1 MGNLFLSNPRMGNL
15 FSFLFVIH
23 LAAFVVAA
31 GTYFQPWKLFTD
43 TRVEEALP
51 QVTATNVAPKEATP
65 DGADE
70 KIAKKEEPLSSSKSS
85 TGATKV
91 IESPEVLAEGKF
103 ITHEHDTTGSVKI
116 LKYSDGSRI
125 LRIENLKT
133 SNGPKLEVWLTD
145 APVIEGLDGWRV
157 FDDGKFINLG
167 ALKGNIGSQN
177 YSIPSETI
185 LEDYSSISIW
195 CERFSVSF
203 GAAALRLP

>member
-1 MGNLFLSNPRMGNL
+1 MRIAIGKKTLL
-15 FSFLFVIH
+15 VIS
-23 LAAFVVAA
+23 LISVPVIVSA

-51 QVTATNVAPKEATP
+51 QLIEKTIAAKEITP
-65 DGADE
+65 DKGDAKVAEQDNPLPNDE
-70 KIAKKEEPLSSSKSS
+70 SAEDS
-85 TGATKV
+85 TEV
-91 IESPEVLAEGKF
+91 IEVPEILAEGKF
-103 ITHEHDTTGSVKI
+103 ITHEHATTGSVKI
-116 LKYSDGSRI
+116 LKYSDDRRI

-157 FDDGKFINLG
+157 FDDGEFINLG

-177 YSIPSETI
+177 YSIPREI
-185 LEDYSSISIW
+185 NLDEYSSVSIW

>member
-1 MGNLFLSNPRMGNL
+1 MRIGISKKTLV
-15 FSFLFVIH
+15 VIS
-23 LAAFVVAA
+23 LVSVPFAVAA

-51 QVTATNVAPKEATP
+51 KPTETIDAPKDVNQSE
-65 DGADE
+65 ADE
-70 KIAKKEEPLSSSKSS
+70 KIAEKEEPLSTSKSATDS
-85 TGATKV
+85 TEV
-91 IESPEVLAEGKF
+91 VESPEVLAEGKF
-103 ITHEHDTTGSVKI
+103 ITHEHATTGSVKI
-116 LKYSDGSRI
+116 LKYSDGTRI

-177 YSIPSETI
+177 YSIPSETN
-185 LEDYSSISIW
+185 LDDYSSISIW

-203 GAAALRLP
+203 GAADLRKP

>member
-1 MGNLFLSNPRMGNL
+1 MSIRVSKKMIV
-15 FSFLFVIH
+15 VIT
-23 LAAFVVAA
+23 LVLVPTFVAA
-31 GTYFQPWKLFTD
+31 GIYFQPWKLFTD

-51 QVTATNVAPKEATP
+51 QVTETTVAPKDATP

-70 KIAKKEEPLSSSKSS
+70 KIAKNQEPLSSSKS
-85 TGATKV
+85 ATEPDEV
-91 IESPEVLAEGKF
+91 IESPEVLVEGKF

-116 LKYSDGSRI
+116 LKYSGGSRI

-177 YSIPSETI
+177 YSIPSETN
-185 LEDYSSISIW
+185 LDDYSSISIW

>member
-1 MGNLFLSNPRMGNL
+1 MRIRVSKKIL
-15 FSFLFVIH
+15 VISS
-23 LAAFVVAA
+23 LVLVPTFVAA
-31 GTYFQPWKLFTD
+31 GTYFQPWKLFSD

-51 QVTATNVAPKEATP
+51 QVTDTTVAPKDATP
-65 DGADE
+65 DKADE
-70 KIAKKEEPLSSSKSS
+70 KIAEKDGPLSSSKS
-85 TGATKV
+85 ATDSADV
-91 IESPEVLAEGKF
+91 IKSPEVLAEGKF

-157 FDDGKFINLG
+157 FDDGKFLNLG

-177 YSIPSETI
+177 YSIPSETN
-185 LEDYSSISIW
+185 LDDYSSISIW

>member
-1 MGNLFLSNPRMGNL
+1 MRIGISRKTLVVMSLVSVPLF
-15 FSFLFVIH
+15 
-23 LAAFVVAA
+23 VAA

-43 TRVEEALP
+43 TRVVEALP
-51 QVTATNVAPKEATP
+51 KSTKTTVVPKDVTP
-65 DGADE
+65 DEAGE
-70 KIAKKEEPLSSSKSS
+70 KMTEKDDSLSSSEN
-85 TGATKV
+85 ATDSADV

-103 ITHEHDTTGSVKI
+103 ITHEHATTGSVKI
-116 LKYSDGSRI
+116 LEYSDGSRI

-177 YSIPSETI
+177 YSIPSEI
-185 LEDYSSISIW
+185 ELDEYSSISIW

-203 GAAALRLP
+203 GAADLRKP

>member
-1 MGNLFLSNPRMGNL
+1 MRIGISKKTLV
-15 FSFLFVIH
+15 VIS
-23 LAAFVVAA
+23 LVSVPFVVAA

-51 QVTATNVAPKEATP
+51 KPTGTTVAPKDATT
-65 DGADE
+65 DETGE
-70 KIAKKEEPLSSSKSS
+70 KIAETEEPLSSSKSATDS
-85 TGATKV
+85 TEV
-91 IESPEVLAEGKF
+91 VESPEVLAEGKF
-103 ITHEHDTTGSVKI
+103 ITHEHATTGSVKI
-116 LKYSDGSRI
+116 LKYSDGTRI

-177 YSIPSETI
+177 YSIPSETN
-185 LEDYSSISIW
+185 LDDYSSISIW

-203 GAAALRLP
+203 GAADLRKP

>member
-1 MGNLFLSNPRMGNL
+1 MRIGFNKKTLVVMSLVTVPLF
-15 FSFLFVIH
+15 
-23 LAAFVVAA
+23 VAA
-31 GTYFQPWKLFTD
+31 GTYFQPWKLITD

-51 QVTATNVAPKEATP
+51 KSTKTTVAPKDVTP
-65 DGADE
+65 DEADQ
-70 KIAKKEEPLSSSKSS
+70 KMAQKDDSLSSSEN
-85 TGATKV
+85 ATESADV

-103 ITHEHDTTGSVKI
+103 ITHEHATTGSVKI
-116 LKYSDGSRI
+116 LQYSDGSRI

-157 FDDGKFINLG
+157 FDDGKFIDLG

-177 YSIPSETI
+177 YSIPSGIDLDE
-185 LEDYSSISIW
+185 YSSISIW

-203 GAAALRLP
+203 GAAALRMP

>member
-1 MGNLFLSNPRMGNL
+1 MRIGISKKTLV
-15 FSFLFVIH
+15 VIS
-23 LAAFVVAA
+23 LVSVPFVVAA

-51 QVTATNVAPKEATP
+51 KPTETIDAPKDVNQSE
-65 DGADE
+65 ADE
-70 KIAKKEEPLSSSKSS
+70 KIAEKEEPLSTSKSATDS
-85 TGATKV
+85 TEV
-91 IESPEVLAEGKF
+91 VESPEVLAEGKF

-116 LKYSDGSRI
+116 LKYSNGTRI

-177 YSIPSETI
+177 YSIPSETN
-185 LEDYSSISIW
+185 LDDYSSISIW

-203 GAAALRLP
+203 GAADLRKP

>member
-1 MGNLFLSNPRMGNL
+1 MRIAFGKKTL
-15 FSFLFVIH
+15 VISSLV
-23 LAAFVVAA
+23 LAPTFIAA

-51 QVTATNVAPKEATP
+51 KPTETTVAPKDAIP
-65 DGADE
+65 DKADE
-70 KIAKKEEPLSSSKSS
+70 KIAEGEEPPSSSKSATDS
-85 TGATKV
+85 TEV
-91 IESPEVLAEGKF
+91 VESPEVLAEGKF
-103 ITHEHDTTGSVKI
+103 ITHEHDTTGSVNI

-177 YSIPSETI
+177 YSIPSETN
-185 LEDYSSISIW
+185 LDDYSSISIW

-203 GAAALRLP
+203 GAADLRKP

>member
-1 MGNLFLSNPRMGNL
+1 MRIAFGKKTL
-15 FSFLFVIH
+15 VISSLV
-23 LAAFVVAA
+23 LAPTFIAA

-51 QVTATNVAPKEATP
+51 EITETTVAPKDATP
-65 DGADE
+65 DKADE
-70 KIAKKEEPLSSSKSS
+70 RIAKKVAPLSSSKSGTDS
-85 TGATKV
+85 ADV
-91 IESPEVLAEGKF
+91 IKSPEVLAEGKF

-177 YSIPSETI
+177 YSIPSETN
-185 LEDYSSISIW
+185 LDDYSSISIW

>member
-1 MGNLFLSNPRMGNL
+1 VMRIGISKKMLVVMSLVSVPF
-15 FSFLFVIH
+15 F
-23 LAAFVVAA
+23 VAA

-51 QVTATNVAPKEATP
+51 QVPETTVAPKDATP
-65 DGADE
+65 DKADE
-70 KIAKKEEPLSSSKSS
+70 KIAETEEPLSSSEN
-85 TGATKV
+85 ATEPDDV
-91 IESPEVLAEGKF
+91 IESPKILAEGKF
-103 ITHEHDTTGSVKI
+103 ITHEHATTGSVKI

-177 YSIPSETI
+177 YSIPSAINLDEF
-185 LEDYSSISIW
+185 SSISIW

-203 GAAALRLP
+203 GAAALRRP

>member
-1 MGNLFLSNPRMGNL
+1 MRIGISKKTLV
-15 FSFLFVIH
+15 VIS
-23 LAAFVVAA
+23 LVSVPFVVAA

-51 QVTATNVAPKEATP
+51 KPTETIDAPKDVNQSE
-65 DGADE
+65 ADE
-70 KIAKKEEPLSSSKSS
+70 KIAEKEEPLSTSKSATDS
-85 TGATKV
+85 TEV
-91 IESPEVLAEGKF
+91 VESPEVLAEGKF

-116 LKYSDGSRI
+116 LKYSNGTRI

-157 FDDGKFINLG
+157 FDDGKFLNLG

-177 YSIPSETI
+177 YLIPSETN
-185 LEDYSSISIW
+185 LDDYSSISIW

-203 GAAALRLP
+203 GAAALRKS

>member
-1 MGNLFLSNPRMGNL
+1 MRIAFGKKTL
-15 FSFLFVIH
+15 VIGSLV
-23 LAAFVVAA
+23 LAPTFIAA

-51 QVTATNVAPKEATP
+51 QVAITTVAPKDATP

-70 KIAKKEEPLSSSKSS
+70 AIAKKEEPLSSSKSS
-85 TGATKV
+85 TDATKV

-177 YSIPSETI
+177 YSIPSEI
-185 LEDYSSISIW
+185 NLDEYSSISIW

-203 GAAALRLP
+203 GAAALNPASA

>member
-1 MGNLFLSNPRMGNL
+1 MRIGISKKTLV
-15 FSFLFVIH
+15 VIS
-23 LAAFVVAA
+23 LVSVPFVVAA

-51 QVTATNVAPKEATP
+51 KPTGTTVAPKDATT
-65 DGADE
+65 DETGE
-70 KIAKKEEPLSSSKSS
+70 KIAETEEPLSSSKSATDS
-85 TGATKV
+85 TEV
-91 IESPEVLAEGKF
+91 VESPEVLAEGKF

-116 LKYSDGSRI
+116 LKYSDGTRI

-157 FDDGKFINLG
+157 FDDGKFLNLG
-167 ALKGNIGSQN
+167 ELKGNIGSQN
-177 YSIPSETI
+177 YSISSETN
-185 LEDYSSISIW
+185 LDDYSSISIW

-203 GAAALRLP
+203 GAAALRKP

>member
-1 MGNLFLSNPRMGNL
+1 MRIGISKKTLV
-15 FSFLFVIH
+15 VIS
-23 LAAFVVAA
+23 LVSVPFVVAA

-51 QVTATNVAPKEATP
+51 KPTGTTVAPKDATT
-65 DGADE
+65 DETGE
-70 KIAKKEEPLSSSKSS
+70 KIAETEEPLSSSKSATDS
-85 TGATKV
+85 TEV
-91 IESPEVLAEGKF
+91 VESPEILAEGKF

-116 LKYSDGSRI
+116 LKYSDGTRI

-157 FDDGKFINLG
+157 FDDGKFLNLG

-177 YSIPSETI
+177 YSISSETN
-185 LEDYSSISIW
+185 LDDYSSISIW

>member
-1 MGNLFLSNPRMGNL
+1 MRIGISKKTLV
-15 FSFLFVIH
+15 VIS
-23 LAAFVVAA
+23 LVSVPFVVAA

-51 QVTATNVAPKEATP
+51 KPTGTTVAPKDATT
-65 DGADE
+65 DETGE
-70 KIAKKEEPLSSSKSS
+70 KIAETEEPLSSSKSATDS
-85 TGATKV
+85 TEV
-91 IESPEVLAEGKF
+91 VESPEILAEGKF

-116 LKYSDGSRI
+116 LKYSDGTRI

-157 FDDGKFINLG
+157 FDDGKFLNLG

-177 YSIPSETI
+177 YSIPSETN
-185 LEDYSSISIW
+185 LDDYSSISIW

>member
-1 MGNLFLSNPRMGNL
+1 MRVRMSKKSL
-15 FSFLFVIH
+15 VLISLVSLPLFV
-23 LAAFVVAA
+23 AT

-51 QVTATNVAPKEATP
+51 QPT
-65 DGADE
+65 DGAVAQEGAPPLVSDE
-70 KIAKKEEPLSSSKSS
+70 KITEKEDSPSSNENTIDSNE
-85 TGATKV
+85 V
-91 IESPEVLAEGKF
+91 IESPKVLAEGKF
-103 ITHEHDTTGSVKI
+103 ITHEHATTGSVKI
-116 LKYSDGSRI
+116 LQYSDGSRI

-157 FDDGKFINLG
+157 FDDGKYINLG

-177 YSIPSETI
+177 YPIANEI
-185 LEDYSSISIW
+185 LLDDYSSISIW

-203 GAAALRLP
+203 GAAALRLS

>member
-1 MGNLFLSNPRMGNL
+1 MRIAISKKTLL
-15 FSFLFVIH
+15 VIS
-23 LAAFVVAA
+23 LVSVPVIVSA

-51 QVTATNVAPKEATP
+51 QLTETTVAPKDEIT
-65 DGADE
+65 DKDDE
-70 KIAKKEEPLSSSKSS
+70 KVAKNEEPLSSSKSATDS
-85 TGATKV
+85 TEV
-91 IESPEVLAEGKF
+91 IDPPEVLAEGKF
-103 ITHEHDTTGSVKI
+103 ITHEHATTGSVKI

-157 FDDGKFINLG
+157 FDDGKYINLG
-167 ALKGNIGSQN
+167 ALRGNIGSQN
-177 YSIPSETI
+177 YSIPSEI
-185 LEDYSSISIW
+185 NLDDYSSISIW

-203 GAAALRLP
+203 GAAVLRTP

>member
-1 MGNLFLSNPRMGNL
+1 MKFK
-15 FSFLFVIH
+15 FSKRTLVVIS
-23 LAAFVVAA
+23 LASIPVIVLV
-31 GTYFQPWKLFTD
+31 GIYFQPWKLFTD

-51 QVTATNVAPKEATP
+51 QLTETTVAPK
-65 DGADE
+65 DE
-70 KIAKKEEPLSSSKSS
+70 ISDKDNEKVVEKDEPLSGSK
-85 TGATKV
+85 GATDSTEV
-91 IESPEVLAEGKF
+91 INSPEVLAEGKF
-103 ITHEHDTTGSVKI
+103 ITHEHATTGYVKI

-157 FDDGKFINLG
+157 FDDGKFFNLG

-177 YSIPSETI
+177 YSIPSEI
-185 LEDYSSISIW
+185 NLDDYSSLSIW

-203 GAAALRLP
+203 GAAALRTP

>member
-1 MGNLFLSNPRMGNL
+1 MRIGISRKTLVVMSLVSVPLF
-15 FSFLFVIH
+15 
-23 LAAFVVAA
+23 VAA

-51 QVTATNVAPKEATP
+51 KSTKTNVVPKDVTP
-65 DGADE
+65 DEAGE
-70 KIAKKEEPLSSSKSS
+70 KMTEKDDSLSSSEN
-85 TGATKV
+85 ATDSADV

-103 ITHEHDTTGSVKI
+103 ITHEHATTGSVKI

-177 YSIPSETI
+177 YSIPSEIELDEYT
-185 LEDYSSISIW
+185 SISIW

-203 GAAALRLP
+203 GAADLRKP

>member
-1 MGNLFLSNPRMGNL
+1 MRIGISKKTLV
-15 FSFLFVIH
+15 VIS
-23 LAAFVVAA
+23 LASVPFVVAA

-51 QVTATNVAPKEATP
+51 EPTETTVAPKDTTP
-65 DGADE
+65 DETGKKMAE
-70 KIAKKEEPLSSSKSS
+70 KEESLSSSKS
-85 TGATKV
+85 ATDSADV
-91 IESPEVLAEGKF
+91 IETPEVLAEGEF
-103 ITHEHDTTGSVKI
+103 ITHEHATTGSVKI

-125 LRIENLKT
+125 LRIEKLKT

-157 FDDGKFINLG
+157 FDDGKFFNLG

-177 YSIPSETI
+177 YSIPSEI
-185 LEDYSSISIW
+185 NLDEYSSISIW

>member
-1 MGNLFLSNPRMGNL
+1 MRIGISKKTLV
-15 FSFLFVIH
+15 VIS
-23 LAAFVVAA
+23 LASVPFVVAA

-51 QVTATNVAPKEATP
+51 EPTETTVAPKDTTP
-65 DGADE
+65 DETGE
-70 KIAKKEEPLSSSKSS
+70 KMAEKEESLSSSKS
-85 TGATKV
+85 ATDSADV

-103 ITHEHDTTGSVKI
+103 ITHEHATTGSVKI

-125 LRIENLKT
+125 LRMEKLKT

-157 FDDGKFINLG
+157 FDDGKFFSLG

-177 YSIPSETI
+177 YSIPSEI
-185 LEDYSSISIW
+185 NLDEYSSISIW

-203 GAAALRLP
+203 GAAALRRP

>member
-1 MGNLFLSNPRMGNL
+1 MRIAIRKKTLL
-15 FSFLFVIH
+15 VIS
-23 LAAFVVAA
+23 LVSVPVIVSA

-51 QVTATNVAPKEATP
+51 QLTETTVALKDEIT
-65 DGADE
+65 DKDDE
-70 KIAKKEEPLSSSKSS
+70 KVAKNEESLSSSKS
-85 TGATKV
+85 ATDPTEV
-91 IESPEVLAEGKF
+91 IDPPEVLAEGNF
-103 ITHEHDTTGSVKI
+103 ITHEHATTGSVKI

-157 FDDGKFINLG
+157 FDDGRYINLG

-177 YSIPSETI
+177 YSIPSEI
-185 LEDYSSISIW
+185 NLDDYSSISIW

-203 GAAALRLP
+203 GAAVLQTP

>member
-1 MGNLFLSNPRMGNL
+1 MRIAIRKKTLL
-15 FSFLFVIH
+15 VIS
-23 LAAFVVAA
+23 LVSVPVIVSA

-51 QVTATNVAPKEATP
+51 QLTETTVAPKDEIT
-65 DGADE
+65 DKDDE
-70 KIAKKEEPLSSSKSS
+70 KVAENEEPLSNSKSATDS
-85 TGATKV
+85 TEV
-91 IESPEVLAEGKF
+91 INPPEVLAEGKF
-103 ITHEHDTTGSVKI
+103 ITHEHATTGSVKI

-157 FDDGKFINLG
+157 FDDGKYINLG

-177 YSIPSETI
+177 YAIPASVN
-185 LEDYSSISIW
+185 LEDFASISIW

-203 GAAALRLP
+203 GAVALRTP

>member
-1 MGNLFLSNPRMGNL
+1 MLVLVT
-15 FSFLFVIH
+15 SF
-23 LAAFVVAA
+23 VAA
-31 GTYFQPWKLFTD
+31 GIYFQPWKLFTD

-51 QVTATNVAPKEATP
+51 QVTETNVAPKDATP

-70 KIAKKEEPLSSSKSS
+70 KIAKKEEPLLSSKS
-85 TGATKV
+85 ATESADV
-91 IESPEVLAEGKF
+91 IESPKVLAEGRF
-103 ITHEHDTTGSVKI
+103 ITHEHDTTGAVKI
-116 LKYSDGSRI
+116 LQYSDGSRI

-145 APVIEGLDGWRV
+145 APVIEGVDGWRV

-203 GAAALRLP
+203 GAAALNPASA

>member
-1 MGNLFLSNPRMGNL
+1 MRIGISKKTLV
-15 FSFLFVIH
+15 VIS
-23 LAAFVVAA
+23 LVSVPFAVAA

-51 QVTATNVAPKEATP
+51 KPTETIDAPKDVNQGE
-65 DGADE
+65 ADE
-70 KIAKKEEPLSSSKSS
+70 KIAEKEEPLSTSKSATDS
-85 TGATKV
+85 TEV
-91 IESPEVLAEGKF
+91 VESPEVLAEGKF

-116 LKYSDGSRI
+116 LKYSDGTRI

-177 YSIPSETI
+177 YSIPSETN
-185 LEDYSSISIW
+185 LDDYSSISIW

-203 GAAALRLP
+203 GAADLRKP